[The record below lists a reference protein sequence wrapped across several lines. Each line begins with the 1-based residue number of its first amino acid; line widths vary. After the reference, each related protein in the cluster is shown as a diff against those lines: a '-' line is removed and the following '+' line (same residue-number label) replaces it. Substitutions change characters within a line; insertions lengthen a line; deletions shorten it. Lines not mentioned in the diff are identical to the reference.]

1 MSAQLEV
8 PRLED
13 LSDVGV
19 VIETSDQPWVV
30 SLVAWANDGS
40 TVTLTWD
47 EIAGSASIRWL
58 YGDEVRLVLERET
71 PVKVSVRDER
81 GVIEFHVWS
90 CWEGMAGELI
100 VRVGEHVSVH
110 DTLLRHDIGPTRP
123 LHPEHADL
131 RRKSTRH
138 RGRVEGAKSWRR
150 RR

>member
-1 MSAQLEV
+1 MWQHVVMSAQLEV

-19 VIETSDQPWVV
+19 GVEPSDQPGVV

-58 YGDEVRLVLERET
+58 YGDEERLVLERET

-90 CWEGMAGELI
+90 RWEGMAGELI
-100 VRVGEHVSVH
+100 VRVSEHVAVH
-110 DTLLRHDIGPTRP
+110 DTLLCT
-123 LHPEHADL
+123 
-131 RRKSTRH
+131 
-138 RGRVEGAKSWRR
+138 
-150 RR
+150 